1 MLLSLI
7 LISLPAVVSIDPLKL
22 GKGNFVGEM
31 ISLFSLV
38 PQAGRVWYLT
48 LRNSLPSK
56 KSLNRVTGGVWCD
69 SV

>member
-7 LISLPAVVSIDPLKL
+7 LINLPAVVSINPLKT
-22 GKGNFVGEM
+22 GKGSFVGEM

-38 PQAGRVWYLT
+38 LQAERGWYLA